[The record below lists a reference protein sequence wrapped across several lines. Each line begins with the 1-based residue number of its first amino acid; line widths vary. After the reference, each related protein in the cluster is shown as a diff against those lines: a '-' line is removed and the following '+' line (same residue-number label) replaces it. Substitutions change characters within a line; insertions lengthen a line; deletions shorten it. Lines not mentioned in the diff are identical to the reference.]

1 MRSKEVKDLSLRP
14 QGRLQP
20 DFHIPGVAA
29 ALFAICLL
37 VNVVGTMLMTQ
48 NGISSDA
55 VIGSW
60 TVLWILV
67 GTFLLF
73 SLKIASQW
81 EKAVVLRLGKFHR
94 LAGPGSFWVFPI
106 VDTLANWIDHRV
118 MVTPFSAEKTLT
130 KDTVPV
136 DVDAVLF
143 WVVWDAEKAALEVAD
158 YRAAIAWAAQTALRE
173 IIGQSVL
180 ADILVGRAKMDADLQ
195 KIIDERTTPWGIT
208 VQSVEIRD
216 VIIPPD
222 LEDAMSRQAQAER
235 ERQSRIILGESEEQ
249 IAASFAEASK
259 AYIHNPT
266 ALHLRA
272 MNMLFEGL
280 KEKGA
285 LVIVPSSAID
295 TMNLGGLS
303 GMVSLAQQNLPP
315 EKENKGI
322 LPASHRDGDPSPS
335 PPLSRN
341 YYNESLN
348 YLPGTCAGRDH
359 FPHRL
364 PASQTGLPFGRPGH
378 PGRGEYP
385 AGHQRRGLPGLL
397 AGLQPGYDYRHPRV
411 AIHRPGSPAPKS
423 QRQVRLLSR
432 RGTRT
437 LEQQG
442 LCGVPPE
449 LQV

>member
-1 MRSKEVKDLSLRP
+1 MAQSNVSKNTNQRM

-20 DFHIPGVAA
+20 DMHISGMGG
-29 ALFAICLL
+29 ALFAICMLACIIGTIL
-37 VNVVGTMLMTQ
+37 MTSNGITSDVLIGAWVVGWLLL
-48 NGISSDA
+48 GCY
-55 VIGSW
+55 
-60 TVLWILV
+60 
-67 GTFLLF
+67 FLYW
-73 SLKIASQW
+73 LKVASQW
-81 EKAVVLRLGKFHR
+81 EKAIVLRLGKFHR
-94 LAGPGSFWVFPI
+94 LAGPGLFWLIPF

-158 YRAAIAWAAQTALRE
+158 YKAAIAWAAQTALRE
-173 IIGQSVL
+173 IIGQSML

-235 ERQSRIILGESEEQ
+235 ERQARVILGESEKQ
-249 IAASFAEASK
+249 IAGSFAEASQ
-259 AYIHNPT
+259 AYINNPT

-285 LVIVPSSAID
+285 LVIVPSSAVD

-303 GMVSLAQQNLPP
+303 GMVSLAEQHLPKK
-315 EKENKGI
+315 EKE
-322 LPASHRDGDPSPS
+322 
-335 PPLSRN
+335 
-341 YYNESLN
+341 
-348 YLPGTCAGRDH
+348 
-359 FPHRL
+359 
-364 PASQTGLPFGRPGH
+364 
-378 PGRGEYP
+378 
-385 AGHQRRGLPGLL
+385 
-397 AGLQPGYDYRHPRV
+397 
-411 AIHRPGSPAPKS
+411 
-423 QRQVRLLSR
+423 
-432 RGTRT
+432 
-437 LEQQG
+437 
-442 LCGVPPE
+442 
-449 LQV
+449 